1 MQRKW
6 ISEGITK
13 DADLDDCVGAASP
26 AFERPAFQRQTSEV
40 ISTIDEPTEN
50 INLSWN
56 APEFYKRL
64 KRFRRTQ
71 LEYDTWN
78 PNRWASCPEV
88 VNPSPQ
94 ALSTPNPSVRFYVGT
109 SPSGQS
115 ISDEDEEERY
125 KTYLY
130 YLLSTTRSASSEIRF
145 LDLFQEAQDNIRALP
160 RQESNSTLDVILS
173 SRQQLSY
180 SPSHSSGVGQR
191 ASWSSGGGDECF
203 NRKRL
208 VLYAQEET
216 GSGEVLPFGHQHHAY
231 SQPVSHE
238 GSRVSVATISASVS
252 EKVTRPRRLCNDAR
266 DTHNGAVWCR
276 AYDNP
281 CFDATGSPKSSFQ
294 NSAPATVCTS
304 VSNGET
310 RVVAQQPSPVPPSD
324 TLFHPDRKCSVF
336 DVRRLNAILRYM
348 FCCDCCV
355 WDAGQARRPTE
366 S

>member
-1 MQRKW
+1 M
-6 ISEGITK
+6 ILTATGITK
-13 DADLDDCVGAASP
+13 DADLDDCTRAASP
-26 AFERPAFQRQTSEV
+26 SFERPAFQRQTSEV
-40 ISTIDEPTEN
+40 ISAIDEPTEN

-94 ALSTPNPSVRFYVGT
+94 TLSTPNPGVRFYVGT

-180 SPSHSSGVGQR
+180 SPSSSSAVGQR

-208 VLYAQEET
+208 VLYSEEDVNA
-216 GSGEVLPFGHQHHAY
+216 GKALPIGHHAY

-252 EKVTRPRRLCNDAR
+252 EKVTLPRRLNNGPR
-266 DTHNGAVWCR
+266 DSHNGRAWCR

-294 NSAPATVCTS
+294 DKNTAAVCSS
-304 VSNGET
+304 VGNGET
-310 RVVAQQPSPVPPSD
+310 RVVAQQPAPVPPCD
-324 TLFHPDRKCSVF
+324 ILFRQDRKCSVF
-336 DVRRLNAILRYM
+336 DVRRLSAILRYV

-355 WDAGQARRPTE
+355 WDAGHAHRATE

>member
-1 MQRKW
+1 M
-6 ISEGITK
+6 ILTATGITK
-13 DADLDDCVGAASP
+13 DADLDDCTGAASP

-40 ISTIDEPTEN
+40 ISAIDEPTEN

-94 ALSTPNPSVRFYVGT
+94 TLSTPNPGVRFYVGT

-180 SPSHSSGVGQR
+180 SPSSSSAVGQR

-208 VLYAQEET
+208 VLYSQEDV
-216 GSGEVLPFGHQHHAY
+216 GAGKALPIGHHAY

-252 EKVTRPRRLCNDAR
+252 EKVTLPRRLNKGPR
-266 DTHNGAVWCR
+266 DSHSGRAWCR

-294 NSAPATVCTS
+294 DKNTAAVCAS

-310 RVVAQQPSPVPPSD
+310 RVVAQQPAPVPPCD
-324 TLFHPDRKCSVF
+324 ILFRQDRKCSVF
-336 DVRRLNAILRYM
+336 DVRRLSAILRYV

-355 WDAGQARRPTE
+355 WDAGHAHRATE

>member
-1 MQRKW
+1 M
-6 ISEGITK
+6 ILTATGITK
-13 DADLDDCVGAASP
+13 DGDLDDCAGAASP

-40 ISTIDEPTEN
+40 ISAIDEPTEN

-94 ALSTPNPSVRFYVGT
+94 TLSAPNPGVRFYVGT

-130 YLLSTTRSASSEIRF
+130 YLLSTTRSARLRDTLPGPFPGGAGQHPRPTTAREQ
-145 LDLFQEAQDNIRALP
+145 LD
-160 RQESNSTLDVILS
+160 
-173 SRQQLSY
+173 
-180 SPSHSSGVGQR
+180 R

-208 VLYAQEET
+208 VLYAQEDI
-216 GSGEVLPFGHQHHAY
+216 GAGNALALGHKHHAY
-231 SQPVSHE
+231 SQPVSPE

-252 EKVTRPRRLCNDAR
+252 EKVTLPRRLNNGAR
-266 DTHNGAVWCR
+266 DAHNGRVWCR

-281 CFDATGSPKSSFQ
+281 CFDSTGSPKSSFQ
-294 NSAPATVCTS
+294 DKTVCAS

-310 RVVAQQPSPVPPSD
+310 RVVAQQPAPVPPSD
-324 TLFHPDRKCSVF
+324 MLFHQDRKCSVF
-336 DVRRLNAILRYM
+336 DVRRLNAILRYV

-355 WDAGQARRPTE
+355 WDAGHARPATE